1 MRNRHVLYDIWV
13 ADPTPL
19 ERVEPLEE
27 LLVRAARAGGATIL
41 HQYFHPFAPC
51 GVTGFLL
58 LAESHLSVHTWP
70 EEGFA
75 AFDIFSCGDMD
86 TEAIVDTV
94 RQALRPARERLQLIQ
109 RGLPGSGGADEGP
122 ACPV

>member
-13 ADPTPL
+13 ADPVPL

-27 LLVRAARAGGATIL
+27 LLTRAALAGGATIL
-41 HQYFHPFAPC
+41 HSYFHPFAPC

-75 AFDIFSCGDMD
+75 SFDIFSCGDMD
-86 TEAIVDTV
+86 TEAIVRTIREALQPV
-94 RQALRPARERLQLIQ
+94 REEYQLIH
-109 RGLPGSGGADEGP
+109 RGLHSDDEGP
-122 ACPV
+122 SCPV

>member
-1 MRNRHVLYDIWV
+1 MRNRHVLYDVWV
-13 ADPTPL
+13 ADPTLL
-19 ERVEPLEE
+19 ERVPPLED
-27 LLVRAARAGGATIL
+27 LLRRAALAGGATIL
-41 HQYFHPFAPC
+41 HSYFHPFAPC

-86 TEAIVDTV
+86 TEAIVSTIRDALAPV
-94 RQALRPARERLQLIQ
+94 REELQLIH
-109 RGLPGSGGADEGP
+109 RGISDGAEGP
-122 ACPV
+122 SCPI

>member
-1 MRNRHVLYDIWV
+1 MRNRHVLYDVWV
-13 ADPTPL
+13 ADPAPL
-19 ERVEPLEE
+19 ERTGPLEE
-27 LLVRAARAGGATIL
+27 LLKRAALAGGATIL
-41 HQYFHPFAPC
+41 HSYFHPFAPC

-86 TEAIVDTV
+86 TDAIVETI
-94 RQALRPARERLQLIQ
+94 RQALHPVRERLQLIH
-109 RGLPGSGGADEGP
+109 RGSGGDGDEDGP

>member
-13 ADPTPL
+13 DDAKPL
-19 ERVEPLEE
+19 ERAGPLED
-27 LLVRAARAGGATIL
+27 LLHRAALAGGATIL
-41 HQYFHPFAPC
+41 HGYFHPFAPC

-86 TEAIVDTV
+86 TDAIVDTI
-94 RQALRPARERLQLIQ
+94 RQTLRPARERLQLIH
-109 RGLPGSGGADEGP
+109 RGSGEGEGGP
-122 ACPV
+122 SCPR

>member
-1 MRNRHVLYDIWV
+1 MRNRHVLYDVWV
-13 ADPTPL
+13 DDPKPL
-19 ERVEPLEE
+19 ERVGPLED
-27 LLVRAARAGGATIL
+27 LLTRAALAGGATIL
-41 HQYFHPFAPC
+41 HGYVHHLAPG

-86 TEAIVDTV
+86 TDAIVDTI
-94 RQALRPARERLQLIQ
+94 RETLRPARERLQLIH
-109 RGLPGSGGADEGP
+109 RGSGDGEGGP
-122 ACPV
+122 SCPR

>member
-13 ADPTPL
+13 DDPTPL
-19 ERVEPLEE
+19 ERVGPLEE
-27 LLVRAARAGGATIL
+27 LLNHAAIIGGATIL
-41 HQYFHPFAPC
+41 TQYFHPFAPT

-86 TEAIVDTV
+86 TDAIVDTI
-94 RQALRPARERLQLIQ
+94 RQALRPVRERLQLIH
-109 RGLPGSGGADEGP
+109 RGSGSDDEDGP
-122 ACPV
+122 ACPI

>member
-1 MRNRHVLYDIWV
+1 MCSTISGWT
-13 ADPTPL
+13 TPSPWSAPG
-19 ERVEPLEE
+19 RWRICCTAP
-27 LLVRAARAGGATIL
+27 RWPGGATIL
-41 HQYFHPFAPC
+41 HGYFHPFAPC

-86 TEAIVDTV
+86 TDAIVDTI
-94 RQALRPARERLQLIQ
+94 RETLRPARERLQLIH
-109 RGLPGSGGADEGP
+109 RGSGEGEGGP
-122 ACPV
+122 SCPR

>member
-1 MRNRHVLYDIWV
+1 MRNRHVLYDLWCND
-13 ADPTPL
+13 ATLL
-19 ERVEPLEE
+19 EHVPPLEE
-27 LLVRAARAGGATIL
+27 LLTHAALAGGATIL
-41 HQYFHPFAPC
+41 HSYFHPFAPC

-86 TEAIVDTV
+86 TDRIVRTIRD
-94 RQALRPARERLQLIQ
+94 ALHPVRERYQLIH
-109 RGLPGSGGADEGP
+109 RGIGDGEEGP